1 MNDFTKEDLL
11 CLYNAIDLQIKNI
24 AMSERNVTK
33 RRELRAKIQNMIEN
47 YNQIN
52 YWDNLDVNGDVKD
65 D

>member
-52 YWDNLDVNGDVKD
+52 YWDNLDVKGDVKD